1 MGHVLDWIPGSPN
14 SDKPEALRMRLLFA
28 SLCMLLGMTWL
39 LGRTGG
45 WRFEDVHC
53 YCYMVFPVSSTPAD
67 SWICEFQCH
76 RHHQPPPPA
85 SSSSPLVLL
94 LICVDYYIH
103 NYTIIIII
111 ITMIMFMF
119 HLPIVIEEPPV
130 SGLHA
135 RDPVLYSITMD
146 CVPQSQPL
154 AWLRKPSPVGRCF
167 FAKKG
172 IETSKI
178 LMDG

>member
-1 MGHVLDWIPGSPN
+1 
-14 SDKPEALRMRLLFA
+14 
-28 SLCMLLGMTWL
+28 
-39 LGRTGG
+39 
-45 WRFEDVHC
+45 
-53 YCYMVFPVSSTPAD
+53 
-67 SWICEFQCH
+67 
-76 RHHQPPPPA
+76 
-85 SSSSPLVLL
+85 
-94 LICVDYYIH
+94 
-103 NYTIIIII
+103 
-111 ITMIMFMF
+111 MIMFMF